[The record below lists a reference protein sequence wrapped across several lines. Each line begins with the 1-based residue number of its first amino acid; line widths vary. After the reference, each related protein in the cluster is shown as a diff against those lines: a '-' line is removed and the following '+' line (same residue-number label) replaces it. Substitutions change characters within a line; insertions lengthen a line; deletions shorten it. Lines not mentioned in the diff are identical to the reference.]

1 MNSPG
6 TLNYFKILL
15 HRSNVNGKVKGQF
28 RPHHDLLMVT
38 GEAMNILKWTIW
50 KATQKMIWH
59 DNNWWENRLKE
70 QLLDHIT
77 KFMDYYGYCKAHTE
91 QSEPKD
97 LQTQQRYRLLNVNNN
112 IALVPCITEN
122 I

>member
-1 MNSPG
+1 
-6 TLNYFKILL
+6 
-15 HRSNVNGKVKGQF
+15 
-28 RPHHDLLMVT
+28 
-38 GEAMNILKWTIW
+38 
-50 KATQKMIWH
+50 MIWH

-97 LQTQQRYRLLNVNNN
+97 LQTQQRYQLLNVNNN
-112 IALVPCITEN
+112 IAIVPCITEN